1 MENDKRFMEFSNSIG
16 KENEKI
22 IWCNHL
28 RKIYNK
34 GKKNELEILS
44 DISFSVHKGE
54 MVAIMGKSGS
64 GKSTLMH
71 ILGGLIPYDDGT
83 YYLDDEKLMNISDK
97 RGALLRN
104 NKIGIVMQDF
114 ALIDEFTALENVMIP
129 LDFSKE
135 KNKNKKELALSA
147 LAWVHMKEYEKQLCK
162 TMSGGEK
169 QRIAIA
175 RAIVNKPIILMADEP
190 TGSLDHQN
198 CELIMELFRKLNSE
212 GLTILLITHDQD
224 VANQC
229 DRIVTIVD
237 GKIVTI

>member
-1 MENDKRFMEFSNSIG
+1 MGVSDCTG
-16 KENEKI
+16 KEDEKI

-34 GKKNELEILS
+34 GEKNELEVLS
-44 DISFSVHKGE
+44 DVSFSVYKGE

-71 ILGGLIPYDDGT
+71 ILGGLIPYDKGM
-83 YYLDDEKLMNISDK
+83 YYFDNEELIDISDK

-104 NKIGIVMQDF
+104 TKIGIVMQNF

-129 LDFSKE
+129 LDFSKK

-147 LAWVHMKEYEKQLCK
+147 LAWVHMEEYEKQLCK

-169 QRIAIA
+169 QRVAIA
-175 RAIVNKPIILMADEP
+175 RAIVNKPLLLMADEP

-198 CELIMELFRKLNSE
+198 CELIMGLFKKLNME

-229 DRIVTIVD
+229 DRIITID
-237 GKIVTI
+237 EGKIATETVINSV

>member
-1 MENDKRFMEFSNSIG
+1 
-16 KENEKI
+16 
-22 IWCNHL
+22 
-28 RKIYNK
+28 
-34 GKKNELEILS
+34 
-44 DISFSVHKGE
+44 

-71 ILGGLIPYDDGT
+71 ILGGLIPYDKGM
-83 YYLDDEKLMNISDK
+83 YYFDNEELIDISDK

-104 NKIGIVMQDF
+104 TKIGIVMQNF

-129 LDFSKE
+129 LDFSKK

-147 LAWVHMKEYEKQLCK
+147 LAWVHMEEYEKQLCK

-169 QRIAIA
+169 QRVAIA
-175 RAIVNKPIILMADEP
+175 RAIVNKPLLLMADEP

-198 CELIMELFRKLNSE
+198 CELIMGLFKKLNME

-229 DRIVTIVD
+229 DRIITID
-237 GKIVTI
+237 EGKIATT